1 MKSVN
6 LKFGLEKKIS
16 LLPPDPLGIVYF
28 LPSEICIAVE
38 AALLAVNGKSKEHTF
53 TEYLQIAKVVQDAEL
68 GLEKLGILKKDAA
81 GAKFIAYSGGTVP
94 NSYKYSRIGTSILLE
109 RKSSGWHLTNIK
121 TYNLYQKPPNNQFIL
136 TEKQDACAIASL
148 RQKYNIEKVSP

>member
-6 LKFGLEKKIS
+6 LKFGLEKSIS
-16 LLPPDPLGIVYF
+16 TTPDPSGIVYF
-28 LPSEICIAVE
+28 LPSAICIAVE

-53 TEYLQIAKVVQDAEL
+53 TDYSKIAELVQDAEL

-81 GAKFIAYSGGTVP
+81 GAKFKAYSGKAVA
-94 NSYKYSRIGTSILLE
+94 NSYKYSRTGTTIELE
-109 RKSSGWHLTNIK
+109 RKSTGWHLTSIK
-121 TYNLYQKPPNNQFIL
+121 TYNLYQKPPHNQFIL

-148 RQKYNIEKVSP
+148 RQKYNIEKVSK